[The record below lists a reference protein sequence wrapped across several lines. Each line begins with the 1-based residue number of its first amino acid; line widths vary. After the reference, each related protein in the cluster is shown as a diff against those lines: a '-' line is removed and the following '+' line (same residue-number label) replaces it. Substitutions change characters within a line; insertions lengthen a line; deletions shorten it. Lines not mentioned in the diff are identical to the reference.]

1 MTPLPL
7 KRTVPR
13 QQRLQASREK
23 KKEAPP
29 LLSIKR
35 SSAMHRHEAEEDE
48 GEDSDPNPRG
58 RQTLTCYSRFRT
70 RNAVVLRERVLG
82 GYIELCHPGNLT
94 RNKNYHSIKYLLKN
108 KIRQ

>member
-29 LLSIKR
+29 SLSINR
-35 SSAMHRHEAEEDE
+35 SSAMQRHEAEEDE

-58 RQTLTCYSRFRT
+58 RQTLICYSRF
-70 RNAVVLRERVLG
+70 
-82 GYIELCHPGNLT
+82 
-94 RNKNYHSIKYLLKN
+94 
-108 KIRQ
+108 